1 MLVFFRKRKEYREKG
16 MAAMREEKTSAA
28 FDCFRNSWNE
38 IYSWKMTPGK

>member
-28 FDCFRNSWNE
+28 FDCFQKACDYGFTCHKGS
-38 IYSWKMTPGK
+38 